1 MKNDRAYSMKSE
13 ILKSKKDP
21 DWVMRI
27 SSNVIQMDRK
37 EIRNKR
43 ALGASLIL
51 FLGLSVYVNFW
62 FQDFDPG
69 DSDLLSTGVFE
80 ELENALDK

>member
-1 MKNDRAYSMKSE
+1 MKNDRTYSMKSE
-13 ILKSKKDP
+13 ILKRKKDH
-21 DWVMRI
+21 DWATRI

-37 EIRNKR
+37 EIRTKR
-43 ALGASLIL
+43 ALGGSLIL
-51 FLGLSVYVNFW
+51 FLGLSVYVSFW

-80 ELENALDK
+80 ELESALDK

>member
-1 MKNDRAYSMKSE
+1 MKSE
-13 ILKSKKDP
+13 ILKRKKDP
-21 DWVMRI
+21 DWVTRI

-43 ALGASLIL
+43 VLGGSLIL
-51 FLGLSVYVNFW
+51 FLGLSVYISFW
-62 FQDFDPG
+62 SQDFDSG

-80 ELENALDK
+80 ELESALDK